1 MPLANR
7 APERQV
13 NLGSY
18 FYGFTAFD
26 KKDSLFSAIDLL
38 STIET
43 DSAFAFANYKYSNN
57 QPGSQNETNVGYF
70 RFVENNG
77 SKTHIR
83 INQLDLLNSNNSD
96 EIIDFVNSEAETSI
110 LFKNESN
117 QNVGFFIV
125 KNAILDNSYIS
136 LEITKTIYY
145 NNFVNDNKYS
155 FDLNF
160 LKKSESQKITFR
172 VTENTIDEIISEF
185 NNASTFN
192 IKRPENLLIK
202 AVYVT
207 PQGVTPFRTTTKIY
221 SLITKTD
228 NVNDDLYSGDFG
240 INGQTIKPK
249 NICLIYSSNSD
260 ADDVEETPGSQ
271 TIYFDDIGSATIT
284 DHVSNLVNSITINPA
299 PPSGNLTIIKVEIDN
314 KKTSY
319 IYKGNG
325 GTYGLNDQDLEEDD
339 IELLEQETEGGLV
352 LYKNTNI
359 VPVTQGGFFAG
370 EPATPESGLTVQ
382 ESIDK
387 LLFPAIKPILDLSIS
402 PQPEFNQLVNYDL
415 NIDISVEI
423 KSVNA
428 IIDTLK
434 LEWKRSGGSY
444 STLTEDT
451 TYANSIYTHTINS
464 VSNDNIIYRLTV
476 KDTKGAEKVI
486 TETRTV
492 QNYSAPSG
500 NLSLNPNGNVELG
513 SDIVVNASVSRN
525 RQYAIITNAK
535 LQKRINNGS
544 WETPSIEELSQADLG
559 ASFSFNQHTIQNS
572 KTNNKVDFRI
582 LVTDNGEST
591 NNVIASKT
599 VNMIMPQWK
608 GQKAN
613 GNSFDGATYNQFNS
627 DLNKFISNNDNT
639 SITVTAG
646 NYGFFISINDN
657 ATIIEDGTG
666 FAVNPD
672 SYQKNTITAKLVNGE
687 DVELTEYIIPPS
699 GGDFKYNLE

>member
-1 MPLANR
+1 VSNNWKFISHPNQIYPKINWLIR
-7 APERQV
+7 KVKELCLDKQSGGLYS
-13 NLGSY
+13 LGALEIN
-18 FYGFTAFD
+18 F
-26 KKDSLFSAIDLL
+26 
-38 STIET
+38 
-43 DSAFAFANYKYSNN
+43 DSANDSFTSALQKAAFL
-57 QPGSQNETNVGYF
+57 V
-70 RFVENNG
+70 
-77 SKTHIR
+77 
-83 INQLDLLNSNNSD
+83 NNSD
-96 EIIDFVNSEAETSI
+96 TFELTGDYLPIIKLTYDGVFYSI
-110 LFKNESN
+110 
-117 QNVGFFIV
+117 
-125 KNAILDNSYIS
+125 
-136 LEITKTIYY
+136 
-145 NNFVNDNKYS
+145 
-155 FDLNF
+155 
-160 LKKSESQKITFR
+160 
-172 VTENTIDEIISEF
+172 
-185 NNASTFN
+185 TFN
-192 IKRPENLLIK
+192 IK
-202 AVYVT
+202 AVGT
-207 PQGVTPFRTTTKIY
+207 FGAGGDI
-221 SLITKTD
+221 SLSE
-228 NVNDDLYSGDFG
+228 DDLFIVSRF
-240 INGQTIKPK
+240 INTG
-249 NICLIYSSNSD
+249 NLSNSIKYYNED
-260 ADDVEETPGSQ
+260 
-271 TIYFDDIGSATIT
+271 
-284 DHVSNLVNSITINPA
+284 LVP
-299 PPSGNLTIIKVEIDN
+299 E
-314 KKTSY
+314 
-319 IYKGNG
+319 
-325 GTYGLNDQDLEEDD
+325 
-339 IELLEQETEGGLV
+339 
-352 LYKNTNI
+352 
-359 VPVTQGGFFAG
+359 TQGGFIQG
-370 EPATPESGLTVQ
+370 EPATSLEGLTLQ
-382 ESIDK
+382 EFGDK
-387 LLFPAIKPILDLSIS
+387 LLFPPIEPILDLSIS
-402 PQPEFNQLVNYDL
+402 SQPEFNQPVNYDL
-415 NIDISVEI
+415 DINISVEI

-428 IIDTLK
+428 EIDILK

-444 STLTEDT
+444 QTLTQDT
-451 TYANSIYTHTINS
+451 NLANSSYVHTITS
-464 VSNDNIIYRLTV
+464 VDNRDIVYRLTV
-476 KDTKGAEKVI
+476 TDDKGGSKTI
-486 TETRTV
+486 IKTRTV